1 MNIFVQK
8 DFKVQ
13 VSTADNKMKKKLQI
27 LFLRKELEN
36 SKKEREA
43 EMQEKLTEINQ
54 ILQKVP
60 RF

>member
-43 EMQEKLTEINQ
+43 EMQEKLTEIN
-54 ILQKVP
+54 
-60 RF
+60 